1 MEVFSLRARPGEAR
15 SGEWRPAVWP
25 GQRSSLEI
33 CLERKSI
40 EADTNYLHC
49 TPGGSV
55 QTTKPQTGAVSGLE
69 LKCQLEV
76 SLYQASKYH
85 QSDFLGGGFPD
96 RNLIWSAIPKHL
108 ELRILS
114 RISWEIYCSSFC
126 ILTLT
131 RVLSRIESFSFSSPD
146 RGGRRLE
153 LASRYQGRSWLSLAM
168 SRSPSPGT
176 TAPAALPSLHQ
187 PQTSLTSGLAGW
199 GLGTCWNKRIMR
211 ANRVLFSIKE

>member
-33 CLERKSI
+33 CSGRKSI
-40 EADTNYLHC
+40 EAGSNYLHC
-49 TPGGSV
+49 WWVSTDNN
-55 QTTKPQTGAVSGLE
+55 TQTGVVSGLE
-69 LKCQLEV
+69 LKCQLEEI
-76 SLYQASKYH
+76 SLYQSSKYH
-85 QSDFLGGGFPD
+85 QSDFLGGGFLD

-126 ILTLT
+126 ISTWR
-131 RVLSRIESFSFSSPD
+131 RVLSRIESFLFSSPD
-146 RGGRRLE
+146 RGGRRLG

-176 TAPAALPSLHQ
+176 TAPAALQPLHQ
-187 PQTSLTSGLAGW
+187 PQHHLGPRRLAPATG
-199 GLGTCWNKRIMR
+199 WNKRITR
-211 ANRVLFSIKE
+211 PNRVLFSLEE